1 MEARSSRRAE
11 VLADIG
17 LLFAALSWGV
27 TFTVIKAALSG
38 IDPVVMVGYRFL
50 IGGGVLLVFLLATGR
65 NPLVGLKHALF
76 ISAVLWLLHMPQTL
90 GLKYTTA
97 SNSGFITGLFVLFI
111 PIFLILVFRTR
122 PSIWEGAASV
132 ISLTGLWILTG
143 GMAQF
148 NLGDALALVGAVAY
162 ALHVLLSDR
171 YMKAGFDPYRFS
183 CQQFMIVGALSLIT
197 SAMLGMPFGIET
209 DTALWGVLFVALVPT
224 LSAFV
229 IQMHA
234 QKITRPVK
242 VSLIFALQPVFAA
255 ATAWT
260 LGGEDFVLHRGAGG
274 LLIFV
279 ALVVASLSELRR
291 HRGKDRAV

>member
-1 MEARSSRRAE
+1 MENRSSHSAG
-11 VLADIG
+11 VLADLG
-17 LLFAALSWGV
+17 LLYAALSWGV
-27 TFTVIKAALSG
+27 TFTVIKASLPG

-50 IGGGVLLVFLLATGR
+50 IAGGALLVFLFVTGR
-65 NPLVGLKHALF
+65 NPFVGLKHALF
-76 ISAVLWLLHMPQTL
+76 ISVVLWLLHMPQTL

-122 PSIWEGAASV
+122 PSVWDGVASV

-143 GMAQF
+143 GMSQF
-148 NLGDALALVGAVAY
+148 NVGDALAGVGAVAY

-183 CQQFMIVGALSLIT
+183 CQQFLIVGTLGIVT
-197 SAMLGMPFGIET
+197 SASLGMPFGIET
-209 DTALWGVLFVALVPT
+209 NVALWGVLFVAFVPT

-234 QKITRPVK
+234 QRITRPIR

-260 LGGEDFVLHRGAGG
+260 LGGEDFVMHKGTGG

-279 ALVVASLSELRR
+279 ALIVASMSELKRR
-291 HRGKDRAV
+291 RRKDRAV